1 MSGCKIKICGLRR
14 QEDIS
19 YVNRALPDF
28 AGFIINFP
36 KSHRST
42 SADEVRA
49 LREGL
54 DERIQPVGVFVD
66 EDPRIVA
73 GLLKEGTIGLA
84 QLHGSETP
92 EMIRR
97 LQKETNRPVIKA
109 FKIRTGEDIK
119 EALQSPADYI
129 LLDQGYGGGQTFD
142 WNLVPKIRR
151 PWFLAGGLSCEN
163 MAEAIERLKPWA
175 VDLSSSVE
183 IDRKKEE
190 QLIRQAV
197 RLVRNNR

>member
-36 KSHRST
+36 KSHRSCST
-42 SADEVRA
+42 DEVRA
-49 LREGL
+49 LREKL
-54 DERIQPVGVFVD
+54 DERILPVGVFVD
-66 EDPRIVA
+66 ENPRIVA
-73 GLLKEGTIGLA
+73 GLLNEGTIALA

-92 EMIRR
+92 EMIRW
-97 LQKETNRPVIKA
+97 LQKETNRPVIKV
-109 FKIRTGEDIK
+109 FKIRTGEDIE

-142 WNLVPKIRR
+142 WDLVPRIER
-151 PWFLAGGLSCEN
+151 PWFLAGGLNSEN
-163 MAEAIERLKPWA
+163 MREAIQQLRPWA

-183 IDRKKEE
+183 IDKKKDE
-190 QLIRQAV
+190 QLILQAV
-197 RLVRNNR
+197 RVAHKEK